1 MEDNA
6 LKSSILIVDDSAI
19 ALRHISKMIVP
30 LGHKIHVA
38 KSGLQALKLLT
49 TINPTLILMDLGMP
63 DMDGFECCERLKR
76 SAGRAHIPIIF
87 LSGSHDDKDKEK
99 AINLGA
105 KDYITKPVSKDALFS
120 KLAEHMPWAQ

>member
-1 MEDNA
+1 MEDNS
-6 LKSSILIVDDSAI
+6 LKSSILIIDDSTT

-30 LGHKIHVA
+30 LGYKIHVA

-49 TINPTLILMDLGMP
+49 IINPTLILMDLGMP

-76 SAGRAHIPIIF
+76 SACRAHIPIIF

-99 AINLGA
+99 AIDLGA
-105 KDYITKPVSKDALFS
+105 EDFITKPVSRDDLFS
-120 KLAEHMPWAQ
+120 KLEEHMPWVQ